1 MFKKKRPSTVAAVN
15 GQCVIKIQG
24 AELEDIKKLLRRIR
38 KSGLEYEAEI
48 PNNNGKRRLYSRGYK
63 DL

>member
-24 AELEDIKKLLRRIR
+24 AEPDEIKRLLRRIR
-38 KSGLEYEAEI
+38 KAGFEYEAEI
-48 PNNNGKRRLYSRGYK
+48 PNNNGKRRLYSRDYK
-63 DL
+63 NL